1 MTGNG
6 SISEMGNDTY
16 TLFEHHGELRKELG
30 VVTKVLKMVFAC
42 FLLAT
47 PASFGQY
54 DVPFVP
60 TDYAVVDSMLSL
72 VNPRKG
78 EKLYDLGCGDG
89 RIVIRAAKNYGA
101 DAVGIDINPERI
113 KESNENAKKEGM
125 TGKVEFKEQN
135 LFETNFKDADVITMY
150 LLSWV
155 NLRLRPLFYRD
166 LKPGTRLVSHAFTMG
181 DWEAD
186 KIVEVERL
194 DGFGVSHVYFWIVPA
209 NASGDWTYDTGNNP
223 HALHIDQKFQKITGT
238 IEVRGNKRE
247 VPGMTLTGDHIQFA
261 SVVTRNDSTFTYSYD
276 GRVNGDRITGTIN
289 NSVTKT
295 TTKWEAKRN
304 PKTTVILDPVLPET
318 ESGVN

>member
-1 MTGNG
+1 M
-6 SISEMGNDTY
+6 SETIAEQAV
-16 TLFEHHGELRKELG
+16 TSERRSG

-42 FLLAT
+42 FLLVT
-47 PASFGQY
+47 PAAFGQY

-72 VNPRKG
+72 SGVKKG
-78 EKLYDLGCGDG
+78 ERLYDLGCGDG
-89 RIVIRAAKNYGA
+89 RIVIRAAKNFGA
-101 DAVGIDINPERI
+101 NAVGIDINPERI
-113 KESNENAKKEGM
+113 KDSKANAEKEGM
-125 TGKVEFKEQN
+125 TGEVEFKEQN

-155 NLRLRPLFYRD
+155 NLRLRPMFYRD

-181 DWEAD
+181 DWEPD
-186 KIVEVERL
+186 KEVEVERL
-194 DGFGVSHVYFWIVPA
+194 DGFGVSHVYFWVVPA

-238 IEVRGNKRE
+238 LEVRGNKRE
-247 VPGMTLTGDHIQFA
+247 IPGMTLTGDHIQFA

-289 NSVTKT
+289 NSVDKT
-295 TTKWEAKRN
+295 TTKWEARRN
-304 PKTTVILDPVLPET
+304 PKTTVELDPIPPET
-318 ESGVN
+318 GTGVD